1 MRRRTLVLALSGAY
15 LSART
20 LRAQQ
25 KTTPVVGILLS
36 GLPPWD
42 FSPGPH
48 PLSDSSVKKGLRE
61 TGYVDGQNLAFEYR
75 WDEGHLDRLPALAAD
90 LVRHNVDVIITISG
104 TPGALAAK
112 NATSTIPIVFVNV
125 ADPVGVGLV
134 ASLARP
140 GGNLTGFVGSTIDLL
155 SKLLDLL
162 TELVPQARAIALM
175 VNPNNAITE
184 LIYPNMQEAAH
195 AKAVTLTVQKAGTEN
210 EIESAFASMVQTRVS
225 ALVVA
230 GDPFFAD
237 GYRLRQIVALASRHN
252 IPAAYP
258 DLAYALAGGL
268 ICYGTDNDSLLRQT
282 GIYAGRILKGAKP
295 GDLPV
300 QRPTTFRLVINV
312 KTAKALR
319 LTVPQ
324 SILVRADEVIE

>member
-1 MRRRTLVLALSGAY
+1 MRRRALVLALS
-15 LSART
+15 SAMIPPRV

-25 KTTPVVGILLS
+25 KATPVVGLLLS
-36 GLPPWD
+36 GLTPWD

-48 PLSDSSVKKGLRE
+48 PLSDSSVTKGLQE
-61 TGYVDGQNLAFEYR
+61 TGYVDGQNVAFEYR
-75 WDEGHLDRLPALAAD
+75 WDEDHLDRLPALAAD
-90 LVRHNVDVIITISG
+90 LVNHRVDVIITISG

-112 NATSTIPIVFVNV
+112 HATSTIPIVFVNV
-125 ADPVGVGLV
+125 GDPVGVGLV

-140 GGNLTGFVGSTIDLL
+140 GGNLTGFVGSTIDLV

-162 TELVPQARAIALM
+162 TDLVPQASAIALL

-184 LIYPNMQEAAH
+184 LIYPNMQEAAR
-195 AKAVTLTVQKAGTEN
+195 AKGVKLTVQKAGTEN
-210 EIESAFASMVQTRVS
+210 EIESAFASIVQLRVS

-237 GYRLRQIVALASRHN
+237 GRQLRQIVALASRHN

-258 DLAYALAGGL
+258 DLAYAPAGGL
-268 ICYGTDNDSLLRQT
+268 ICYGTDNYDLLRQT

-295 GDLPV
+295 ADLPV
-300 QRPTTFRLVINV
+300 QRPATFKLVINLR
-312 KTAKALR
+312 TAKALR

-324 SILVRADEVIE
+324 SILARADVVIE